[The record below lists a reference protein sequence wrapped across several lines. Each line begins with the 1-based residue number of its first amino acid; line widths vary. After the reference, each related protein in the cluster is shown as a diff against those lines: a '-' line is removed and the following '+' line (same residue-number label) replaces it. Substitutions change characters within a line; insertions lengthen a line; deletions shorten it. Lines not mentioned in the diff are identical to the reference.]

1 MLVDSHCHLDFE
13 DFNEDRDAVLAR
25 AAESGVGALQTICT
39 RLSQFSQVLAIAE
52 AHPQI
57 WCSVG
62 IHPHHVAEEKDF
74 STADLLDIA
83 EMHEK
88 VIGIGETGLDYF
100 YDMSPR
106 KKQTEAFRKHID
118 ASRESGLPLIVH
130 TRSADR
136 ETCEILREEAGKGA
150 FSGVIHCFSVGRE
163 VAETA
168 LDLGFYISLSGI
180 VTFKNAESLREIVRD
195 IPLERLLVETDSPY
209 LAPVPHRGQRNE
221 PAFVRDTA
229 LFIADLKGVEFMEI
243 VNQSGKNFFK
253 LFSRAGRQVYDIK

>member
-1 MLVDSHCHLDFE
+1 MLVDSHCHLNFE

-25 AAESGVGALQTICT
+25 AAEAGVGALQTICT
-39 RLSQFSQVLAIAE
+39 RLSQFNQVLAIAE
-52 AHPQI
+52 AHPNI

-62 IHPHHVAEEKDF
+62 IHPHHVAEEDDF
-74 STADLLDIA
+74 TTADLLLIA
-83 EMHEK
+83 ESHEK

-100 YDMSPR
+100 YDTSPR
-106 KKQTEAFRKHID
+106 EQQAIAFRKHID
-118 ASRESGLPLIVH
+118 ASRASGLPLIVH

-150 FSGVIHCFSVGRE
+150 FPGVIHCFSVGRE

-180 VTFKNAESLREIVRD
+180 VTFKNAESLRDIARD
-195 IPLERLLVETDSPY
+195 IPLDRLLVETDSPY
-209 LAPVPHRGQRNE
+209 LAPVPHRGRRNE

-229 LFIADLKGVEFMEI
+229 QFIADLKAVEFAEI
-243 VNQSGKNFFK
+243 ADQSSKNFFK
-253 LFSRAGRQVYDIK
+253 LFSRSIQN

>member
-1 MLVDSHCHLDFE
+1 MLVDSHCHLNFE

-39 RLSQFSQVLAIAE
+39 RLSQFNQVLAIAE
-52 AHPQI
+52 AHPNI

-62 IHPHHVAEEKDF
+62 IHPHHVAEEDDF
-74 STADLLDIA
+74 TTADLLLIA
-83 EMHEK
+83 ESHEK

-100 YDMSPR
+100 YDTSPR
-106 KKQTEAFRKHID
+106 EQQAIAFRKHID
-118 ASRESGLPLIVH
+118 ASRASGLPLIVH
-130 TRSADR
+130 TRRADR

-150 FSGVIHCFSVGRE
+150 FPGVIHCFSVGRE

-180 VTFKNAESLREIVRD
+180 VTFKNAESLRDIARD
-195 IPLERLLVETDSPY
+195 IPLDRLLVETDSPY
-209 LAPVPHRGQRNE
+209 LAPVPHRGRRNE

-229 LFIADLKGVEFMEI
+229 QFIADLKAVEFAEI
-243 VNQSGKNFFK
+243 ADQSSKNFFK
-253 LFSRAGRQVYDIK
+253 LFSRVDSKLIDIK